1 MHEKQRKSEMKKIL
15 FKKITNNP
23 FGFCKATATAE
34 DVVEAGGRRQLCRK
48 ELNGEGRRREQCGR
62 QRKRNE
68 RILFMVLMSQ
78 AWCAQGEGGRGKG
91 WAGRTV
97 FECMTPDLKLPTL
110 PR

>member
-34 DVVEAGGRRQLCRK
+34 DVVEAAGRRQLCRK
-48 ELNGEGRRREQCGR
+48 ELNGKGGGR

-78 AWCAQGEGGRGKG
+78 AWRAQGEGLEG
-91 WAGRTV
+91 
-97 FECMTPDLKLPTL
+97 
-110 PR
+110 